1 MLDDLNFFP
10 ENLEIKMYKLNTYGN
25 QNIYTN

>member
-1 MLDDLNFFP
+1 MLDDLNFFL

-25 QNIYTN
+25 QNIYPN